1 LVFFPPSL
9 PHSSLLVALRE
20 GGREE
25 GLVFGGRMTVTG
37 CEGRKGGREGGRK
50 GGRGMKTR
58 YG

>member
-1 LVFFPPSL
+1 
-9 PHSSLLVALRE
+9 LVALRE